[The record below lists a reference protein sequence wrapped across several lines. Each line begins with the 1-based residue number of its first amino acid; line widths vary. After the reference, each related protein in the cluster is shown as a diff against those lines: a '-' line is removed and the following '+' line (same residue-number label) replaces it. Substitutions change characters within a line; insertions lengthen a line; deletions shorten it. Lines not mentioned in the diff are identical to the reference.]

1 MNRPSAEA
9 AATALLL
16 VLVLGGAGIA
26 LAISRSVPDAAVP
39 GPSAPGAAES
49 SRAPSPGPRAAR
61 APVDKS
67 RRDGLPAPTR
77 LPSATASACPDL
89 TRQLSFTVV
98 TLNAHGGRGPGGF
111 GIARQARLIVSSGA
125 DVALLQEVDRARPRS
140 RGVDMPRALASATGM
155 EVAYGQNVT
164 LGPGRGVSGVAT
176 LSRFPITEQVNSHLP
191 SQGGTKQ
198 RGLLRTDLDVGGTT
212 LSVFNTHLEPGA
224 TTLRLRQMSTALAIM
239 SGTEHP
245 VIVGGDLNAEPGSS
259 TLAVT
264 RSSLRDAW
272 VEAGSGPAATMPAA
286 NPRIRIDYLLYSEPL
301 RATSAVVLPSVVSD
315 HRGVLARFV
324 LSVAGDEVCVP
335 VLDGPIGSG
344 GG

>member
-1 MNRPSAEA
+1 MNRPSGEA

-16 VLVLGGAGIA
+16 VLVLGGAGLA
-26 LAISRSVPDAAVP
+26 LGVSRSSPDTAP
-39 GPSAPGAAES
+39 PPPSSVDASPGA
-49 SRAPSPGPRAAR
+49 RAAR
-61 APVDKS
+61 APVDRVPKT
-67 RRDGLPAPTR
+67 GLPAPER

-89 TRQLSFTVV
+89 TRQIPFRVL
-98 TLNAHGGRGPGGF
+98 TLNTHGGQGQAGF
-111 GIARQARLIVSSGA
+111 SIARLAQLIVSTDA
-125 DVALLQEVDRARPRS
+125 EIVLLQEVDRGRPRS
-140 RGVDMPRALASATGM
+140 RRVDMPLALARLTGM
-155 EVAYGQNVT
+155 ELAYGQNGQ
-164 LGPGRGVSGVAT
+164 LGPGRGVTGVAT
-176 LSRFPITEQVNSHLP
+176 LTRFTIRDQVNTHLP
-191 SQGGTKQ
+191 YLPGTEQ

-224 TTLRLRQMSTALAIM
+224 PTLRQRQMSTAMAVM
-239 SGTEHP
+239 ARSEHP
-245 VIVGGDLNAEPGSS
+245 VIVGGDLNAEPASA

-272 VEAGSGPAATMPAA
+272 VDAGEGPANTMPAG

-301 RATSAVVLPSVVSD
+301 SVTRAVVLPSLVSD

-335 VLDGPIGSG
+335 VLDGPVGSG